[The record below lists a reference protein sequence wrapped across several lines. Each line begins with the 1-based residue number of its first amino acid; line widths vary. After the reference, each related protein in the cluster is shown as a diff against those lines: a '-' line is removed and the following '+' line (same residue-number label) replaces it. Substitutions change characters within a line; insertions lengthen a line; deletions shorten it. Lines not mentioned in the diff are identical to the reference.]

1 MPHVVINGNIRV
13 QDIFEKLEP
22 IFLKL
27 EDGLIKSSEKFISQ
41 SKMAM
46 IVKTLAIEK
55 GNKLSYFVQ
64 VNNRDD
70 GVVIRL
76 YPDFDIPKTF
86 GVKKSLAEIAKL
98 ILKGNEELS
107 IGKTN
112 LKKYL

>member
-1 MPHVVINGNIRV
+1 MPHIVINGNIQV
-13 QDIFEKLEP
+13 HDIFEKLEP
-22 IFLKL
+22 FFLKL
-27 EDGLIKSSEKFISQ
+27 EDGIIKSSEMFLSQ
-41 SKMAM
+41 NKTTM

-55 GNKLSYFVQ
+55 ENKVSFLVQ
-64 VNNRDD
+64 VNDRND

-98 ILKGNEELS
+98 ILKGNEDLI

-112 LKKYL
+112 LTKYL